1 VERVNSVDEFVRSP
15 VGRWYGGA
23 THLVWCASPTLCGS
37 THWGRPSAR
46 DVHEL
51 TDLYEIALAL
61 HGFDVFMDDSAVEMV
76 DWTAL
81 GVLNEYLRRR
91 LPEWGGR
98 IRKQAVVVPSG
109 AVAVILAG
117 VVPLLGSTYPMK
129 FFSTRGAAAEW
140 LERGDTTPILDQVE
154 RLAGELRGIPPL
166 VRDLRSYLEGVLVA
180 PSIAAAARA
189 LGRSVRS
196 LQRELRQ
203 SRTSFGAEL
212 SRARVRAACTLL
224 YESDEKIEA
233 IARRVGCI
241 TSSRLSALFR
251 KELGE
256 TPLAYRTRSR
266 A

>member
-1 VERVNSVDEFVRSP
+1 VKLARTVDEFVRDP

-46 DVHEL
+46 DVREL
-51 TDLYEIALAL
+51 TSLYEIALQL
-61 HGFDVFMDDSAVEMV
+61 RGFHVYMDDSAVEMV
-76 DWTAL
+76 DWAAL
-81 GVLNEYLRRR
+81 GVLNEYLKRR
-91 LPEWGGR
+91 LTEWGGR

-117 VVPLLGSTYPMK
+117 VVPLLGPTYPMR
-129 FFSTRGAAAEW
+129 FFSTRGAAVEW
-140 LERGDTTPILDQVE
+140 LGHGETTPILDEVE
-154 RLAGELRGIPPL
+154 RLVGELRGIPPL

-180 PSIAAAARA
+180 PSITAAART
-189 LGRSVRS
+189 LRRSVRS

-203 SRTSFGAEL
+203 SHTSFGAEL
-212 SRARVRAACTLL
+212 SRARVRAACALL

-241 TSSRLSALFR
+241 TSSRLSELFR

-256 TPLAYRTRSR
+256 TPLAYRTRTR
-266 A
+266 T